1 MGIKTKAL
9 PTYKSVDE
17 KKKYFKY
24 KQINTPEEFED
35 VFEKMVNMYTPLTDT
50 PKSLS
55 DYLSPEN
62 MPFIFRGVKDA
73 RYKLYTSA
81 QRKWIEEEW
90 KNRDIPS
97 FDVFVD
103 MLLKQVKQWQY
114 QDEAP
119 DLIRKYYSTF
129 NADLTDPSL
138 LSFFQHY
145 RAPTP
150 LIDFTYNKRVALYFA
165 TKDIEVNNDEGDLGN
180 YFSIYLFPQQ
190 RIRSIEDLILSR
202 KEVAKDPKLV
212 EIFKCSD
219 NVSSRDVVWNDAHT
233 HDERVFKLSNKN
245 LLFIPNPLYTKYI
258 GEKRPLYWPNLN
270 ILAQKGCFI
279 LNSDG
284 ERSLEEMMRWFRQ
297 LHEAT
302 APDPDM
308 TITCFDIHKS
318 IAMDPVVVKNLIEE
332 DSIFPSFDNIV
343 EKIGK
348 QFDDELDRS
357 FPPFCTIG

>member
-1 MGIKTKAL
+1 MRRLIL
-9 PTYKSVDE
+9 
-17 KKKYFKY
+17 
-24 KQINTPEEFED
+24 FE
-35 VFEKMVNMYTPLTDT
+35 
-50 PKSLS
+50 S
-55 DYLSPEN
+55 
-62 MPFIFRGVKDA
+62 I
-73 RYKLYTSA
+73 
-81 QRKWIEEEW
+81 I
-90 KNRDIPS
+90 
-97 FDVFVD
+97 
-103 MLLKQVKQWQY
+103 
-114 QDEAP
+114 
-119 DLIRKYYSTF
+119 TF

-150 LIDFTYNKRVALYFA
+150 LIDFTYDKRVALYFA

-190 RIRSIEDLILSR
+190 RIRSMEDLIQRR
-202 KEVAKDPKLV
+202 KELAKNPKPA
-212 EIFKCSD
+212 EIFGCSD

-233 HDERVFKLSNKN
+233 HDERVLKLSNKG
-245 LLFIPNPLYTKYI
+245 LLFIPNPLFAKYI
-258 GEKRPLYWPNLN
+258 GEERPLYWSNLN
-270 ILAQKGCFI
+270 ILAQRGCFI

-284 ERSLEEMMRWFRQ
+284 ERPLEEQVRRSRQ
-297 LHEAT
+297 LREYT

-318 IAMDPVVVKNLIEE
+318 IATDPVVVKNLIEE